1 MTTLTDDTPTI
12 AQTTTTTIPGVV
24 LARADAPPSRP
35 DGTYGVA
42 WLMRTPLRAGGWL
55 ALALLWSVPLTL
67 ALAFWL
73 AATPRRAAVTAA
85 ASLLAAAA
93 IR

>member
-1 MTTLTDDTPTI
+1 MTTLTDTPTT
-12 AQTTTTTIPGVV
+12 AQETTTTIAGVV
-24 LARADAPPSRP
+24 LARSDTPPAQS

-42 WLMRTPLRAGGWL
+42 WLMRTPLRASGWL
-55 ALALLWSVPLTL
+55 ALALLWSVPLAL

-85 ASLLAAAA
+85 ASLLAATA